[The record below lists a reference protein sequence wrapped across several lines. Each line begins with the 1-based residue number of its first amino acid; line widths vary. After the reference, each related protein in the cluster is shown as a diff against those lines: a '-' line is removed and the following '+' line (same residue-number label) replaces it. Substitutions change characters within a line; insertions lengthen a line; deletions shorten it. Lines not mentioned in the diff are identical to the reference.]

1 MFLLGLEHGMTV
13 GDIQTGWQGP
23 ASACLRHTRRDSSR
37 KGLTNTRKGQRGRW
51 GGVEWGGRA
60 AGGAEAKVEGVTRP
74 LLLHGPLATGQE
86 VQYCNWSPL
95 ARGVPFSDP

>member
-1 MFLLGLEHGMTV
+1 M
-13 GDIQTGWQGP
+13 
-23 ASACLRHTRRDSSR
+23 
-37 KGLTNTRKGQRGRW
+37 
-51 GGVEWGGRA
+51 EWGGRA
-60 AGGAEAKVEGVTRP
+60 AGGAEAMVEGVTRP